1 MWARTDQVNKE
12 IQMQMKKV
20 ILGLPLIAAVCVFA
34 FAAPPVYPGAKSVDA
49 LNEASK
55 KAGRPNVLAYNTF
68 DSFEKVYE
76 FYKSKGIERVHN
88 VTAREKFALIMFKDS
103 GYSVAIGWDEES
115 KDKGT
120 TIHISKGSG
129 Q

>member
-1 MWARTDQVNKE
+1 MRNVF
-12 IQMQMKKV
+12 V
-20 ILGLPLIAAVCVFA
+20 VLPLIAAVCVFA

-55 KAGRPNVLAYNTF
+55 KAGRPDVLAYNTF

-76 FYKSKGIERVHN
+76 FYKSKGVERVHK
-88 VTAREKFALIMFKDS
+88 VTAREKFALIMFKES
-103 GYSVAIGWDEES
+103 GYSVAIGWGEDS
-115 KDKGT
+115 KDNGT

>member
-1 MWARTDQVNKE
+1 
-12 IQMQMKKV
+12 MQIKKA
-20 ILGLPLIAAVCVFA
+20 ILGLPLIAAVCLSA
-34 FAAPPVYPGAKSVDA
+34 FAAPPVYPGAKAVDA

-55 KAGRPNVLAYNTF
+55 KAGRPNVLAYNTV

-76 FYKSKGIERVHN
+76 FYKSKGVETVHQ
-88 VTAREKFALIMFKDS
+88 ADSHEKFALIMFADS
-103 GYSVAIGWDEES
+103 GYTVAIGWNEDS
-115 KDKGT
+115 KENGT

>member
-1 MWARTDQVNKE
+1 MR
-12 IQMQMKKV
+12 MKKL
-20 ILGLPLIAAVCVFA
+20 ILWAPLLAACLLA
-34 FAAPPVYPGAKSVDA
+34 FAGPPVYPGAKPVDA

-76 FYKSKGIERVHN
+76 FYKTKGVERVHN
-88 VTAREKFALIMFKDS
+88 VNAQEKFAMIVFKES
-103 GYSVAIGWDEES
+103 GYTVAIGWHEDSKES
-115 KDKGT
+115 GT
-120 TIHISKGSG
+120 VIHISKGGG